1 MDELVSKEG
10 LNLTDIHALIYH
22 AKGSYKTER
31 IDRKPLDNTDLLTFS
46 EPISADC
53 RVIFWYPKE
62 LSYDTARWLAKD
74 FAVDFKRDLL
84 NQANK

>member
-1 MDELVSKEG
+1 M
-10 LNLTDIHALIYH
+10 TDVHALIH
-22 AKGSYKTER
+22 PIKGLYKTER
-31 IDRKPLDNTDLLTFS
+31 LDRKPINNSEMLSFS

-53 RVIFWYPKE
+53 QVIFWYPKE

>member
-1 MDELVSKEG
+1 M
-10 LNLTDIHALIYH
+10 TDIHALIH
-22 AKGSYKTER
+22 PVKGSYKTER
-31 IDRKPLDNTDLLTFS
+31 IDRKPATNPNLLSFS

-53 RVIFWYPKE
+53 QVIFWYPKD
-62 LSYDTARWLAKD
+62 LAYDTARWLAKD